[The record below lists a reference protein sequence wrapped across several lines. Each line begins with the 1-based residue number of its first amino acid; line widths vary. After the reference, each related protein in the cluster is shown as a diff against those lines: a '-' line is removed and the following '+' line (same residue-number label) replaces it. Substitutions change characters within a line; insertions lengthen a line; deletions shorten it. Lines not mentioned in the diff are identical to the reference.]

1 LATADFKLLLSKA
14 VTIFRDHFDP
24 IIDSKTGRDLIPAMV
39 FGRDI
44 RDQDFGGMYCVVLT
58 SNSIV
63 VSAAILR
70 IFGQK
75 IAELP
80 LVATSSEVQGRGYFQ
95 ALFSCIELLLGYL
108 KIETLVLPAA
118 EEAESIWT
126 TKFGFKKIN
135 QEKLNKYRRNCQMM
149 VFQGTS
155 MLEKP
160 VPPGINAE
168 SYLMIN

>member
-1 LATADFKLLLSKA
+1 
-14 VTIFRDHFDP
+14 DHFDP

-39 FGRDI
+39 FGRVI

-108 KIETLVLPAA
+108 KVETLVLPAA

-135 QEKLNKYRRNCQMM
+135 QEKLNNYSKELPDDGLSRDIDAREAC
-149 VFQGTS
+149 S
-155 MLEKP
+155 P
-160 VPPGINAE
+160 VYECRKLFDDQLI
-168 SYLMIN
+168 